1 MRKIIAEVT
10 AADDR
15 AGAFYKALMRLSDE
29 GLDVSGL
36 LEQYG
41 ALAVALLDGSASAE
55 ELYASLARL
64 GALEALQVDL
74 EQADALSGA
83 AKSIDPANES
93 YDPLAA

>member
-1 MRKIIAEVT
+1 
-10 AADDR
+10 
-15 AGAFYKALMRLSDE
+15 MRLSDE

-36 LEQYG
+36 LDQYG
-41 ALAVALLDGSASAE
+41 ALAVALLDGSANAE

-64 GALEALQVDL
+64 GELEALQLDL

-83 AKSIDPANES
+83 AKSIDPASES